1 MPETKLINSPTPYAS
16 SSDFQRIFHE
26 DMNGLYLLSFLLT
39 ADHEKAEQC
48 FVSGLEDAVNGN
60 RVFQEWARSWARRVI
75 IKNAVSVI
83 NPRPLEGSAHSS
95 PISVNSNGKTLA
107 AEQQM
112 EITAVL
118 GLEPFERFVY
128 VLTVLEGYSDQD
140 CSLLLGCARREV
152 VAARS
157 RALQQTGNLIES
169 HLQRPLTASH
179 EKPVWMASGALH
191 LKTCSTFSN
200 FGKNQ
205 NTTFMMRMEMGKPV
219 SAILN
224 RQYSK
229 LGFAAVL
236 LLSLMAAAC
245 GKGDVHASP
254 PPAPE
259 VRVAPV
265 IQLDVPVYSDWVAT
279 LDGYVNAE
287 IRPQVSGYIVKQ
299 NYKEG
304 SLVRRG
310 QVLFEIDPRPFQ
322 AALDRA
328 KGDLAQAQAQLG
340 KSTLD
345 VKRDTPLA
353 QARAIAQSQ
362 LDNEI
367 QAKLGAQAAV
377 ETDQAAIE
385 QAKLNLEWTKII
397 SLVDGIAG
405 IAQVQIGNLV
415 GPNSVLTSV
424 SQVDPIKAY
433 FPISEQAYVLA
444 QEQSNSLSA
453 KHAVSFFGNS
463 LDLIL
468 TDGRTYPRKGK
479 ILLADRQVDPNT
491 GTIRI
496 VAAFPNPGN
505 VLRPGQYGRVH
516 VETNMKK
523 GALLIPQSA
532 VAQSQG
538 SYQVAVV
545 DSNHKVSMRAVK
557 PGETLG
563 TLWVIDEGLKP
574 GEQIVVEGLA
584 KLKEGTLVALKP
596 AQLSGEGN

>member
-1 MPETKLINSPTPYAS
+1 
-16 SSDFQRIFHE
+16 
-26 DMNGLYLLSFLLT
+26 
-39 ADHEKAEQC
+39 
-48 FVSGLEDAVNGN
+48 
-60 RVFQEWARSWARRVI
+60 
-75 IKNAVSVI
+75 
-83 NPRPLEGSAHSS
+83 
-95 PISVNSNGKTLA
+95 
-107 AEQQM
+107 
-112 EITAVL
+112 
-118 GLEPFERFVY
+118 
-128 VLTVLEGYSDQD
+128 
-140 CSLLLGCARREV
+140 
-152 VAARS
+152 
-157 RALQQTGNLIES
+157 
-169 HLQRPLTASH
+169 
-179 EKPVWMASGALH
+179 
-191 LKTCSTFSN
+191 
-200 FGKNQ
+200 
-205 NTTFMMRMEMGKPV
+205 MEMGTTV

-224 RQYSK
+224 LQYSK
-229 LGFAAVL
+229 HGFTAVL

-245 GKGDVHASP
+245 GKGNVHAAP
-254 PPAPE
+254 PPTPE
-259 VRVAPV
+259 VRVAFV
-265 IQLDVPVYSDWVAT
+265 IQQDVPVYSDWVAT

-287 IRPQVSGYIVKQ
+287 IRPQVSGYITKQ

-340 KSTLD
+340 KSILD

-353 QARAIAQSQ
+353 EARAIAQSQ

-377 ETDQAAIE
+377 ESDQAAIE
-385 QAKLNLEWTKII
+385 QTELNLEWTKIT

-444 QEQSNSLSA
+444 QEQSNSVST
-453 KHAVSFFGNS
+453 KRTVSFFGNS

-479 ILLADRQVDPNT
+479 ILLADRQVDSST

-532 VAQSQG
+532 VGQSQG

-545 DSNHKVSMRAVK
+545 DSDHKVNMRAVK
-557 PGETLG
+557 PGETVG
-563 TLWVIDEGLKP
+563 TMWVIDEGLKP
-574 GEQIVVEGLA
+574 GEQVVVEGLA
-584 KLKEGTLVALKP
+584 KLKEGTVVTAKP